1 MRNFNNSGYMRYFL
15 KSPENVIHKA
25 VVDYLNLQYP
35 ESLWVHVP
43 SEGKRTRFEQFVA
56 KMLGLKA
63 GVPDLLI
70 FDEDYFMRYR
80 GLAIELKSAKGK
92 LTENQKEFLKQLENR
107 KWKTAVCYDSETAI
121 NIIDEYFKNFK
132 EIDLPE
138 SEGKK

>member
-25 VVDYLNLQYP
+25 VVDYINLQYP
-35 ESLWVHVP
+35 DSLWVHVP
-43 SEGKRTRFEQFVA
+43 SEGKRTKFEQFAA

-92 LTENQKEFLKQLENR
+92 LTENQKEFLRQLEKIKQVLR
-107 KWKTAVCYDSETAI
+107 R
-121 NIIDEYFKNFK
+121 
-132 EIDLPE
+132 EI
-138 SEGKK
+138 